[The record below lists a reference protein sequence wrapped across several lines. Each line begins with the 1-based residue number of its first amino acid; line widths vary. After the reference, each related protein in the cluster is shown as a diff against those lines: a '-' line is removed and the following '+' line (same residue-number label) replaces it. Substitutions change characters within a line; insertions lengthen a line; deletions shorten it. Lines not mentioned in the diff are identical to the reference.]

1 MSLALVIDAAGLR
14 SVAVSLEG
22 VMAGGLASLLEDVGA
37 EVESQTR
44 RRIQSE
50 KTAPNGEA
58 WDPWSES
65 YAETR
70 HGGHSLLQGEGALL
84 DSIQHLVE
92 GNETVIGSNMVYA
105 RAQQEGNPKQNL
117 PAREYLGLSPENVR
131 DVDDVMN
138 DWLKRRLLR
147 AVAA

>member
-1 MSLALVIDAAGLR
+1 MSLALVIDSAGLR

-50 KTAPNGEA
+50 KTAPDGEA
-58 WDPWSES
+58 WDPWSER
-65 YAETR
+65 YALTR
-70 HGGHSLLQGEGALL
+70 HGGQSLLQGEGALL
-84 DSIQHLVE
+84 DSIQHLVDS
-92 GNETVIGSNMVYA
+92 NEAVIGSNMVYA
-105 RAQQEGNPKQNL
+105 RAQNEGNPDQNL
-117 PAREYLGLSPENVR
+117 PAREYLGLSPENIR

-138 DWLKRRLLR
+138 DWLKRRLMR